1 MAGLIFYAKICRLT
15 QARRH
20 EIPLLAPKLAQTL
33 LNHRTEPKSHIV
45 TTNRDN
51 IYVNTLD
58 EPGQFAFDDS
68 VASVFPDMIKRSVPG
83 YTTIIAMT
91 GLLAG
96 RYAPDGSKIYD
107 LGCSLGASTLAMR
120 QHVHHVGCEIIAVDN
135 SPAMLQRCKNI
146 IDTDTHELPVSL
158 VCADIQDVAIE
169 SASVVV
175 LNFTLQFIA
184 REERDAV
191 IQTIFDGLQPG
202 GIMILSEKVTFEDP
216 HLDQLNIDLHH
227 QFKSANGYSDL
238 EIAQKRTALENVLRP
253 ETLNQHKQRISR
265 AGFSSCDV
273 WFQCFNFA
281 SLIALK

>member
-1 MAGLIFYAKICRLT
+1 MT
-15 QARRH
+15 S
-20 EIPLLAPKLAQTL
+20 T
-33 LNHRTEPKSHIV
+33 
-45 TTNRDN
+45 RDN
-51 IYVNTLD
+51 IYANTLD
-58 EPGQFAFDDS
+58 EPGLFAFDDS

-96 RYAPDGSKIYD
+96 RYAPAGSRIYD

-120 QHVHHVGCEIIAVDN
+120 QHVHHENCEIIGVDN
-135 SPAMLQRCKNI
+135 SSAMLQRCRNI

-158 VCADIQDVAIE
+158 LCADIRDVAIE
-169 SASVVV
+169 NASVVV

-184 REERDAV
+184 HEQRDAV
-191 IQTIFDGLQPG
+191 IQTIFDGLRPG

-216 HLDQLNIDLHH
+216 HLDRLNIDLHH

-238 EIAQKRTALENVLRP
+238 EISRKRTALENVLRP
-253 ETLNQHKQRISR
+253 ETLNQHKQRISQ
-265 AGFSSCDV
+265 AGFGSCDV

>member
-1 MAGLIFYAKICRLT
+1 
-15 QARRH
+15 
-20 EIPLLAPKLAQTL
+20 
-33 LNHRTEPKSHIV
+33 
-45 TTNRDN
+45 
-51 IYVNTLD
+51 
-58 EPGQFAFDDS
+58 
-68 VASVFPDMIKRSVPG
+68 
-83 YTTIIAMT
+83 
-91 GLLAG
+91 
-96 RYAPDGSKIYD
+96 
-107 LGCSLGASTLAMR
+107 MR
-120 QHVHHVGCEIIAVDN
+120 QHVHHGDCEIIAVDN

-158 VCADIQDVAIE
+158 LCADIQDVKVKN
-169 SASVVV
+169 ASVVV

-191 IQTIFDGLQPG
+191 IQTIFDGLRPG

-238 EIAQKRTALENVLRP
+238 EIARKRTALENVLRP

-281 SLIALK
+281 SLVALK